1 MADTSR
7 IFDVSAA
14 ALGRRLAAGELDAVE
29 LCEAFLDR
37 IDTYDDQAVF
47 IRTTP
52 ERALSEAEAS
62 AARYRDGRPLG
73 PLDGVP
79 VAWKDL
85 FDMAG
90 TTTTAGSSLFRD
102 APPATADAAAVVNL
116 TAAGMVNLGKTNLT
130 ELAYSGLGLNP
141 HFGTPRN
148 PYDQVTHRA
157 PGGSS
162 SGSAVAVAAGL
173 APCAIGTDTG
183 GSVRVPAAFNGLVGF
198 KTSEGRIPG
207 LGCQSLSYTLD
218 TIGPIARTVEDC
230 LLIDAALRGEI
241 PARFPQAE
249 VKGLRMV
256 IATNLFQDEI
266 EDSVAANFDRA
277 LDDLSAAGAK
287 IEHRKLDLLDEM
299 LAVNA
304 SYGSLTAV
312 EAYDVH
318 HDRIES
324 ADIDHIDPRVTARI
338 LGGKAMSGRD
348 VIAIQQARK
357 RLAADLEIELA
368 GALLVMPTVAHV
380 APEVAPLDADHDLF
394 GKVNLKTLRNT
405 MAGNFLGTCGLAI
418 PNGVDGNGLPTS
430 ILFSAPGGADEI
442 LLSYGRALERA
453 VTVSH

>member
-7 IFDVSAA
+7 IFDMSAA
-14 ALGRRLAAGELDAVE
+14 AIGRRLAAGELNPIE
-29 LCEAFLDR
+29 LCDAFLDR

-47 IRTTP
+47 IHTTP
-52 ERALSEAEAS
+52 QRARSEAAAS
-62 AARYRDGRPLG
+62 ATRYREGRPLG

-90 TTTTAGSSLFRD
+90 TPTTAGSSLFRD
-102 APPATADAAAVVNL
+102 APPAKTDATAVVNL
-116 TAAGMVNLGKTNLT
+116 SATGMVNLGKTNLT
-130 ELAYSGLGLNP
+130 EFAYSGLGLNP

-148 PYDQVTHRA
+148 PHDHATHRA

-183 GSVRVPAAFNGLVGF
+183 GSIRIPAAFNGLVGF
-198 KTSEGRIPG
+198 KPSERRIQG
-207 LGCQSLSYTLD
+207 NGCQPLSYTLD

-230 LLIDAALRGEI
+230 LLIEAALRGEI

-256 IATNLFQDEI
+256 VATNLFQDDI
-266 EDSVAANFDRA
+266 EEAVATNFDRS
-277 LDDLSAAGAK
+277 LDRLSAVGAK

-299 LAVNA
+299 QAVNA
-304 SYGSLTAV
+304 TYGSLTAV

-318 HDRIES
+318 YDRIES
-324 ADIDHIDPRVTARI
+324 ADVDRIDPRVTARI

-357 RLAADLEIELA
+357 RLAADLAAELA
-368 GALLVMPTVAHV
+368 GALLVVPTVAHV
-380 APEVAPLDADHDLF
+380 APEVEPLDADHDLF
-394 GKVNLKTLRNT
+394 GRVNLKTLRNT
-405 MAGNFLGTCGLAI
+405 MAGNFLGTCGLAM

-442 LLSYGRALERA
+442 LLAYGRALERA
-453 VTVSH
+453 VMVGH